1 MVRPHGKRPDP
12 HRPPRDHWASSRW
25 ARATISS
32 RSTTKASDGSGEI
45 EPFPRI
51 ESNNEAHSF
60 FPAGNVLAYYQRAA
74 GSDQNPGYLDHV
86 VGRRARATA
95 FLGDT
100 VPRADSV
107 VLSRHAGS
115 RTLRTSPA
123 GTRFTCSPI
132 RDQAGDNRRLPTWSP
147 RTRLVTRW
155 PRALYRRGNAI
166 WAAPRDLGSDVR
178 SRNTAKALRRPLR
191 RRARRQRKPN
201 LRLLPRRPALPP
213 RPADRPVE
221 PAPCRGELVR
231 ELNERVPTGR

>member
-132 RDQAGDNRRLPTWSP
+132 RTRRANRRLPTWSP

-166 WAAPRDLGSDVR
+166 WAAPVTLGATFEVETPQKLFEGR
-178 SRNTAKALRRPLR
+178 FVAE
-191 RRARRQRKPN
+191 RAASGSQTYNFSPDGQRF
-201 LRLLPRRPALPP
+201 LL
-213 RPADRPVE
+213 VQ
-221 PAPCRGELVR
+221 
-231 ELNERVPTGR
+231 PTDQSSQLHVVVNWFES

>member
-132 RDQAGDNRRLPTWSP
+132 RDQAGEPSSPDVESANPFGHAMAKSSLPQ
-147 RTRLVTRW
+147 RQRNLGG
-155 PRALYRRGNAI
+155 A
-166 WAAPRDLGSDVR
+166 RDLGSDVR

-201 LRLLPRRPALPP
+201 LQLLPRRPALPP